1 MKLSTK
7 LRHVDIHNHWLRQ
20 EYSEKRVLFEWV
32 STKEML
38 ADGLTKALPRQ
49 RHEEFVRLISLDD
62 ISKRLE
68 QEKQREALR
77 DKIIA
82 DRAEKA
88 EGKIECLI
96 PKGVKTRNAALM
108 ASMASKW
115 LEEAD

>member
-1 MKLSTK
+1 
-7 LRHVDIHNHWLRQ
+7 
-20 EYSEKRVLFEWV
+20 
-32 STKEML
+32 
-38 ADGLTKALPRQ
+38 
-49 RHEEFVRLISLDD
+49 LISLDD

-82 DRAEKA
+82 DRAEKV

-96 PKGVKTRNAALM
+96 RKGVKTRNAALM
-108 ASMASKW
+108 AGMASQW